1 MSRRSK
7 KNNGIKF
14 PLSMSGTIHDPQPDV
29 TERHDDYVWEENGTL
44 YLVATPIGNLGD
56 ITLRAL
62 ETLKS
67 VAVIAAEDTRR
78 SGLLLKKYEIYTPMV
93 SLHEH
98 NEQAR
103 AAELVARLKAGESVA
118 LVTDAGMPVVSDPGA
133 FLVEQAAAA
142 GVLVTAVP
150 GANAAVAALTL
161 SGFRGE
167 KFRFEGF
174 PPKKSAAMERWLE
187 GLSSEETPVIC
198 YESPYRVV
206 KTLEAIRKALGEVP
220 VIVARELTKLHEEVT
235 RGSTSQVLKRY
246 TERPAKGEVTI
257 VFLPGKGA
265 RS

>member
-1 MSRRSK
+1 M
-7 KNNGIKF
+7 
-14 PLSMSGTIHDPQPDV
+14 
-29 TERHDDYVWEENGTL
+29 
-44 YLVATPIGNLGD
+44 
-56 ITLRAL
+56 
-62 ETLKS
+62 KS
-67 VAVIAAEDTRR
+67 VVVIAAEDTRR
-78 SGLLLKKYEIYTPMV
+78 TGLLLKRYEIATPMV

-98 NEQAR
+98 NER
-103 AAELVARLKAGESVA
+103 TRGAELVARLKVGESAA

-142 GVLVTAVP
+142 GIRVTAVP
-150 GANAAVAALTL
+150 GANAAVAALAL

-187 GLSSEETPVIC
+187 GLASEETPVIC

-206 KTLEAIRKALGEVP
+206 KTLEAIHRVLGDLP
-220 VIVARELTKLHEEVT
+220 VVVARELTKLYEETT

>member
-1 MSRRSK
+1 MS
-7 KNNGIKF
+7 
-14 PLSMSGTIHDPQPDV
+14 P
-29 TERHDDYVWEENGTL
+29 GTL
-44 YLVATPIGNLGD
+44 YLVATPLGNLGD
-56 ITLRAL
+56 ITFRAV

-67 VAVIAAEDTRR
+67 VSVIAAEDTRR
-78 SGLLLKKYEIYTPMV
+78 TKILCQRYEIRTPLT

-98 NEQAR
+98 NEGEK
-103 AAELVARLKAGESVA
+103 AAHLVERLKAGESIA

-142 GVLVTAVP
+142 GIRVTAVP
-150 GANAAVAALTL
+150 GANAAVAALAL

-187 GLSSEETPVIC
+187 GLKAEEMPVIC

-206 KTLEAIRKALGEVP
+206 KTLEAIHRVLGDLP
-220 VIVARELTKLHEEVT
+220 VVVARELTKLHEEVT

-246 TERPAKGEVTI
+246 TERSAKGEVTV
-257 VFLPGKGA
+257 VFLPGTHE
-265 RS
+265 RNRHPSHSSH

>member
-1 MSRRSK
+1 ME
-7 KNNGIKF
+7 
-14 PLSMSGTIHDPQPDV
+14 T
-29 TERHDDYVWEENGTL
+29 GTL
-44 YLVATPIGNLGD
+44 YLVGTPIGNLSD

-62 ETLKS
+62 ETLKT

-78 SGLLLKKYEIYTPMV
+78 TSLLLKRCEIATPMV

-98 NEQAR
+98 NEGKKAP
-103 AAELVARLKAGESVA
+103 ELVERLKAGESVA

-133 FLVEQAAAA
+133 FLVEQAATA
-142 GVLVTAVP
+142 GIRVTVVP
-150 GANAAVAALTL
+150 GANAAVAALAL

-187 GLSSEETPVIC
+187 GLASEETPVIC

-206 KTLEAIRKALGEVP
+206 KTLEAIRKVLGEVP
-220 VIVARELTKLHEEVT
+220 VVVARELTKLYEEVT

-246 TERPAKGEVTI
+246 TERPAKGEVTLI
-257 VFLPGKGA
+257 FLPKKE
-265 RS
+265 S